1 MKLTQDQKNA
11 LLAKLELID
20 NDRLSIERD
29 VEDKEKLS
37 ISAITDKN
45 GNDIMDGN
53 LEIHIQSLGV
63 NEQYWLDSGEFD
75 F

>member
-29 VEDKEKLS
+29 VEGGEIDPRYMGEVADQIVDWATQLS
-37 ISAITDKN
+37 ELLYEIEVENERGTD
-45 GNDIMDGN
+45 
-53 LEIHIQSLGV
+53 
-63 NEQYWLDSGEFD
+63 
-75 F
+75 

>member
-29 VEDKEKLS
+29 VE
-37 ISAITDKN
+37 
-45 GNDIMDGN
+45 GG
-53 LEIHIQSLGV
+53 EIDPR
-63 NEQYWLDSGEFD
+63 YMGEVAD
-75 F
+75 QIVDWATQLTELLYEMEVEDERRNN